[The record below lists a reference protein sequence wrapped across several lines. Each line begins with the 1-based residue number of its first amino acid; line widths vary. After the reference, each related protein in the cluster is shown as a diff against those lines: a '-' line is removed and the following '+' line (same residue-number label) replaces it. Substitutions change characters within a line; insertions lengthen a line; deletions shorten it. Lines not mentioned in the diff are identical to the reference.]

1 MSYRMSDGE
10 KVAVGVAVAGLTVV
24 GAMGLYYL
32 TAGFGRENN
41 AALIPDAIEDRIDHV
56 VDVLNS
62 KVGKRWV
69 TWGAGQLKSFLRS
82 YLPAPLVGLV
92 DVVHAVEKESHR
104 VPMSCSGKR
113 ECAKAT
119 AIAWGVA

>member
-1 MSYRMSDGE
+1 MGNQMSDGD

-32 TAGFGRENN
+32 IAGFGRENN

-56 VDVLNS
+56 VEALNS
-62 KVGKRWV
+62 AVGKGWV
-69 TWGAGQLKSFLRS
+69 TWGADQLKSLLRKS
-82 YLPAPLVGLV
+82 LPAPLVSLI
-92 DVVHAVEKESHR
+92 DVVYAVERESQR

-113 ECAKAT
+113 ECAKAR
-119 AIAWGVA
+119 AIAWGIA